1 MRAPVAAVEG
11 NTMPNTPN
19 PNHPFP
25 DADTQQR
32 AETAAAE
39 LLDRFTL
46 AKRALQIAAN
56 EGSNAEVGEALRTVA
71 NLTTYVHRLIA
82 VGWWSDQPF

>member
-1 MRAPVAAVEG
+1 MRTPVAAVEG

-19 PNHPFP
+19 SNHPFP

-46 AKRALQIAAN
+46 AKRTLQAAAN
-56 EGSNAEVGEALRTVA
+56 DGSNAEVGEALRNAA
-71 NLTTYVHRLIA
+71 NLTTFVHRLIA
-82 VGWWSDQPF
+82 VGWWFDQPF